1 MSNPN
6 PSLRAVPSDDKS
18 WRKEPDYFG
27 HYWLAST
34 NKENLAQPTQ
44 VRLDQDATME
54 MSKLL
59 ATGRTPYKTPSEF
72 IRDSVIKNLRYQME
86 HTDDPVT
93 LAAAKRMW
101 NYQESEHRALL
112 FERNKKFL
120 DQQKK
125 ALDNAVTTVEVSRVL
140 ELCKS
145 AEDGFEGKQ
154 LEDLEDL
161 VKLCRRR
168 LTPSG
173 S

>member
-1 MSNPN
+1 MSIPE
-6 PSLRAVPSDDKS
+6 PKPLRAVRSEEES

-34 NKENLAQPTQ
+34 TKENLAQPTQ
-44 VRLDQDATME
+44 VRLDMDASVE
-54 MSKLL
+54 VSKLI
-59 ATGRTPYKTPSEF
+59 ATGKTPYKTTSEF

-86 HTDDPVT
+86 HTGDT
-93 LAAAKRMW
+93 AMQMAAKRMW

-112 FERNKKFL
+112 FDRNKKFL

-125 ALDNAVTTVEVSRVL
+125 ALDNAVTSGEVSRVL

-168 LTPSG
+168 LTP
-173 S
+173 